1 MTVRI
6 GDAEGI
12 GRWPS
17 AREHIARELADEA
30 ERAPMRTNFRPHR
43 LVRRLSARALS
54 RIKD

>member
-6 GDAEGI
+6 GDAEGF

-17 AREHIARELADEA
+17 ARDHITHELADEA

-43 LVRRLSARALS
+43 LVRRLSVRALG
-54 RIKD
+54 RMKN